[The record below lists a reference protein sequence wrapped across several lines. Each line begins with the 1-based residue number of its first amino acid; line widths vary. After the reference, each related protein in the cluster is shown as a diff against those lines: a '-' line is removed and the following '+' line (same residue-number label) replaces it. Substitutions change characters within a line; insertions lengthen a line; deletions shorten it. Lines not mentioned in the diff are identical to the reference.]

1 MPNRH
6 LSRIIIMQTLYE
18 WDFKGSKKKAIEIVK
33 RNIKNFIEDCDE
45 KFIIKNIN
53 GIVDNIDRI
62 DQIIVSAAPEWP
74 LDQIAVID
82 KTILRSSI
90 YELMF
95 DKEIP
100 PKVVINES
108 VELAKSYGSESS
120 SKFVNGVLGTLFKQ
134 DPRYEE
140 EGKTEEDKSSL
151 MDLINDKNHKTQSKN
166 KNL

>member
-18 WDFKGSKKKAIEIVK
+18 WDFKSGKTQALEIAK

-45 KFIIKNIN
+45 KFIINNIT
-53 GIVDNIDRI
+53 GIIENVDKIDK
-62 DQIIVSAAPEWP
+62 IITDAAPEWP
-74 LDQIAVID
+74 LDQIGVID
-82 KTILRSSI
+82 KTILRAAI

-95 DKEIP
+95 DKEMP

-120 SKFVNGVLGTLFKQ
+120 SKFINGVLGTLFKN
-134 DPRYEE
+134 DPRYQE
-140 EGKTEEDKSSL
+140 EGKKEEETVNL
-151 MDLINDKNHKTQSKN
+151 MDLTNKVDKKN
-166 KNL
+166 E

>member
-18 WDFKGSKKKAIEIVK
+18 WDFKSDKIQAIEIAK

-45 KFIIKNIN
+45 EFIINN
-53 GIVDNIDRI
+53 VSGIIENVDKIDK
-62 DQIIVSAAPEWP
+62 IIADAAPEWP
-74 LDQIAVID
+74 IDQIGVID
-82 KTILRSSI
+82 KTILRAAV
-90 YELMF
+90 YELVF

-120 SKFVNGVLGTLFKQ
+120 SKFINGVLGTLFKN
-134 DPRYEE
+134 DPRYKE
-140 EGKTEEDKSSL
+140 EGKKEDESVNIL
-151 MDLINDKNHKTQSKN
+151 DLN
-166 KNL
+166 K